1 MPSNRKTALNGHA
14 SPFIPNALRHPQHQH
29 LHHSRHPHPS
39 FLHSSIKQ
47 KTPPPPPPKVK
58 LSVEG
63 ITRAVSSNNAFLFGQ
78 NLLELEKDGSNVGL
92 WHRTV
97 LDVLR
102 LHADPVMFILNVL
115 ITIGTVAGYKEV
127 DPDFEYEISEQLVQL
142 LRRLQEGS
150 NDHSSSSHQD
160 EILSSEPQTGGF
172 YFDESFG
179 NPLSPPLSMEE
190 DRKEELDDLIVL
202 DDLEMGILPLSP
214 LQPIKLQRTGSL
226 SLTNLLDDD
235 HDTEKSSTLLQ
246 SAVLTPVVANL
257 IDLSNTDR
265 LSGALPL
272 MPSSLPL
279 VTIEGSSACTSI
291 DHAGS
296 TTKDIREANQL
307 QNGSDGKQEING
319 GNNQAGLEQPR
330 IGTTSILGQRE
341 SEQRGCEE
349 PTKIKISSDMQELF
363 QVFNSHLNTATES
376 ETLEQNQ
383 GSQTQEEE
391 TDSIQPGET
400 NLDQQ
405 KESNLIQQQH
415 RDKML
420 GEVVSGKCCL
430 QVFLTID
437 ILELEEGLFGYPK
450 EGGAPTTEK
459 SASYGWMLARQLHER
474 GWFRES
480 STLVFEYIKPTY
492 RPSSSQD
499 SLSLPLPTSESPPP
513 TKLPSTPGSVSP
525 SGPKAPARVTKSLL
539 SPSTASTLSPP
550 ALKSGSA
557 LSFYSLP
564 EHIKIT
570 MVDTEE
576 KLETLAHSLEN
587 SSAVGMDSE
596 WLPMIEKYDKLRP
609 GSRAP
614 RTAILQLACDF
625 DSTVYI
631 VDVVA
636 FLNLNPTLGFET
648 PRIVQVIGG
657 LLNNK
662 QVLKIAFDWDGD
674 RDLLELTYPDFCQE
688 VYRPR
693 NFLDL
698 KYLWFAPRES
708 NGTNANNNVNTQ
720 TQISSSKQTIDTD
733 TTTTT
738 TTTTT
743 IQIPKPFKLESLMDA
758 WETSS
763 SSTPSSS
770 SSSPSPSLSPAALI
784 DSSSGNSSNT
794 RETFL
799 EFAFWAMFPAAPN
812 MIRIH
817 GGLTGMLSRLCG
829 YRLNKSQQC
838 SNWELRPLSDKQLQY
853 AAVDAW
859 CLLDIYSV
867 LEAIEQI

>member
-14 SPFIPNALRHPQHQH
+14 SPFIPSAHRHPQHQH

-39 FLHSSIKQ
+39 FLNSSIKH
-47 KTPPPPPPKVK
+47 KTPPPPKVK

-102 LHADPVMFILNVL
+102 LHADPVTFILNVL

-127 DPDFEYEISEQLVQL
+127 DPDFEYDISEQLVQL

-150 NDHSSSSHQD
+150 NDHSSSSHQ
-160 EILSSEPQTGGF
+160 EEMLSSEPQTGGF

-214 LQPIKLQRTGSL
+214 LQPIKLQRTGSP
-226 SLTNLLDDD
+226 SLTNLLDD

-246 SAVLTPVVANL
+246 SAVLKPIVANL

-265 LSGALPL
+265 LGSALPL
-272 MPSSLPL
+272 IPSSLPL
-279 VTIEGSSACTSI
+279 VTIEDSSACTSI

-296 TTKDIREANQL
+296 TTKDIRGANRL
-307 QNGSDGKQEING
+307 QSGSDSRWEIND
-319 GNNQAGLEQPR
+319 GNSQTSLEQQG
-330 IGTTSILGQRE
+330 IATSSMLERRQ

-349 PTKIKISSDMQELF
+349 PTRTKINSDMQELF

-376 ETLEQNQ
+376 ETLQRDQE
-383 GSQTQEEE
+383 SQTQEEE
-391 TDSIQPGET
+391 ETDSVQPEET
-400 NLDQQ
+400 SLDQQ
-405 KESNLIQQQH
+405 KEYSLIQQQH

-450 EGGAPTTEK
+450 EGGASAAEK

-492 RPSSSQD
+492 RPSPSQD

-513 TKLPSTPGSVSP
+513 TKLPSTSGTISP
-525 SGPKAPARVTKSLL
+525 SEPKAPARVTKSLL
-539 SPSTASTLSPP
+539 PPSSASILPSPAVK
-550 ALKSGSA
+550 AGNA

-564 EHIKIT
+564 EHIKVT

-631 VDVVA
+631 VDVIA

-662 QVLKIAFDWDGD
+662 QVLKIDTKAIQVGVADGCVGNPK
-674 RDLLELTYPDFCQE
+674 LFCS
-688 VYRPR
+688 V
-693 NFLDL
+693 FL
-698 KYLWFAPRES
+698 FTIPITVAC
-708 NGTNANNNVNTQ
+708 NTGRFEQ
-720 TQISSSKQTIDTD
+720 
-733 TTTTT
+733 
-738 TTTTT
+738 
-743 IQIPKPFKLESLMDA
+743 
-758 WETSS
+758 
-763 SSTPSSS
+763 
-770 SSSPSPSLSPAALI
+770 
-784 DSSSGNSSNT
+784 
-794 RETFL
+794 R
-799 EFAFWAMFPAAPN
+799 
-812 MIRIH
+812 
-817 GGLTGMLSRLCG
+817 
-829 YRLNKSQQC
+829 QQ
-838 SNWELRPLSDKQLQY
+838 
-853 AAVDAW
+853 
-859 CLLDIYSV
+859 
-867 LEAIEQI
+867 